1 MSKND
6 KTMLSDAALDE
17 IFAAGREATPA
28 PSDAVLARILA
39 DAEGEIEARAAPVR
53 RPAMAERPGLWAR
66 ILSGLGGWPAV
77 AGMATATV
85 AGVWLGFASPDQ
97 LNELAGGLLL
107 PEASGLTSY
116 DLEDFL
122 PSDGGFSALFEEG

>member
-1 MSKND
+1 MSKSD
-6 KTMLSDAALDE
+6 KTMLSDTALDE
-17 IFAAGREATPA
+17 IFAAGRDATPT

-39 DAEGEIEARAAPVR
+39 DAEGVLDARAAPAPR
-53 RPAMAERPGLWAR
+53 RGVDDRPGLWAR

-107 PEASGLTSY
+107 PDASGLTSY
-116 DLEDFL
+116 DLEDIL
-122 PSDGGFSALFEEG
+122 PGDGGFSALFEEG

>member
-1 MSKND
+1 MPKTD
-6 KTMLSDAALDE
+6 KTMLSDAALDQ
-17 IFAAGREATPA
+17 IFAAGREASPT

-39 DAEGEIEARAAPVR
+39 DAEGEIAARAVPAPHR
-53 RPAMAERPGLWAR
+53 AGEIRPGLWSR

-97 LNELAGGLLL
+97 LNDLAGGLLL
-107 PEASGLTSY
+107 PDSSGLTSY
-116 DLEDFL
+116 ELEDIL
-122 PSDGGFSALFEEG
+122 PSDGGFSTLFEEG